1 MSIRTAFRLSHA
13 PIAGLMAVGIFW
25 GGFAAYIP
33 DFKVRIGASD
43 AELGLALIGSAA
55 GGMVAMYLAPRL
67 TQALGRMM
75 LPVAALLLAIALAY
89 PLLAGSVPAFA
100 LALAG
105 MGASVSMLDIGS
117 NMRLSDLEERHG
129 LHLMN
134 LNHAMFSFAFAGAA
148 LAASL
153 ARRSGWPPEWLF
165 PFLAVGILLLILP
178 MIERAGW
185 HVAPAAPDGAGH
197 DGLWGAVLPVAA
209 ILFLAF
215 VCENATDSWSAL
227 HIERTLGGP
236 AGDGGFGP
244 MMLGLTMGIGRLSGQ
259 FAAQRLGEAGLIFWS
274 AVVGVLGAIAIAAAP
289 TPLMAILGVGLMGLG
304 VAVVVPSANSILGK
318 MVRPDQ
324 RGYAISRA
332 WMIGFTG
339 FFIGPTLMG
348 QVAEWAG
355 LRAAFAG
362 VAVLM
367 AVMLPIARAVGR
379 RDASQR

>member
-1 MSIRTAFRLSHA
+1 MSIRTAARLSLA
-13 PIAGLMAVGIFW
+13 PMAGLMGVGVFW

-33 DFKVRIGASD
+33 DFKDRIGATD
-43 AELGLALIGSAA
+43 AELGLALMGSAV
-55 GGMVAMYLAPRL
+55 GGIIAMFLGPRL
-67 TQALGRMM
+67 MALLGRAM
-75 LPVAALLLAIALAY
+75 LPVAAAGLTVALIY

-117 NMRLSDLEERHG
+117 NMRISDLEERHG

-134 LNHAMFSFAFAGAA
+134 LNHAMFSFAFAAAA
-148 LAASL
+148 LSASL
-153 ARRSGWPPEWLF
+153 ARRAGWPPEWLF
-165 PFLAVGILLLILP
+165 PFLAAILILLILP
-178 MIERAGW
+178 MIEREGW
-185 HVAPAAPDGAGH
+185 HVAPPAPDGAGH
-197 DGLWGAVLPVAA
+197 DGIWGAILPASA

-259 FAAQRLGEAGLIFWS
+259 FAAQKLGEAGLIFWS
-274 AVVGVLGAIAIAAAP
+274 AAVGVLGAVAIAAAP

-304 VAVVVPSANSILGK
+304 VAVTVPSANSILGK
-318 MVRPDQ
+318 LVRPDQ

-355 LRAAFAG
+355 LRVAFFG

-367 AVMLPIARAVGR
+367 AVMLPIARAIGR
-379 RDASQR
+379 RVAA